1 MSFSLGILLGL
12 GGAACSSLSY
22 LASRLF
28 VQKHH
33 TAPLRL
39 LVLGHVLMGIA
50 AVIGLAVLWP
60 GDGFPWG
67 RYMTM
72 VAPMAGF
79 YLLGQSGLFLAL
91 RHNDASQIA
100 PLLSLKI
107 VLLAA
112 ITTAYYHHPLSGL
125 QWAGAVLAVL
135 GALVLNFG
143 KARLGVKTVA
153 LIVAMCLAY
162 AISDLNIVASQAF
175 LREQNYPHPVLFAV
189 ASCYTLCGLVAA
201 IALPL
206 VHANLR
212 SDLKYAAAWAGAWTG
227 AMLCLFTSL
236 AIVGVVLGGIL
247 QSTRGLVSI
256 LLGAALAALG
266 LEHLETRHD
275 RRVLLRRIVA
285 AGMMIGAIVLYS
297 LGRS

>member
-1 MSFSLGILLGL
+1 MSFTLGIVLGL
-12 GGAACSSLSY
+12 GCAAFSSLSY

-33 TAPLRL
+33 SAPLRL

-50 AVIGLAVLWP
+50 AVVGLAILWP
-60 GDGFPWG
+60 GEPFPWG
-67 RYMTM
+67 RYIKL
-72 VAPMAGF
+72 VVPMGGF
-79 YLLGQSGLFLAL
+79 YLLGQCGLFLSL

-112 ITTAYYHHPLSGL
+112 ITSLYYHHPLSGI

-135 GALVLNFG
+135 GALVLNLG
-143 KARLGVKTVA
+143 KARLGIKTVG
-153 LIVAMCLAY
+153 LVVAMCLAY
-162 AISDLNIVASQAF
+162 AISDLNIVASQR
-175 LREQNYPHPVLFAV
+175 LLGELDYPHPVLFAV
-189 ASCYTLCGLVAA
+189 ASCYTLCGLAA
-201 IALPL
+201 VIALPL

-212 SDLKYAAAWAGAWTG
+212 SDLKYAAAWAGAWSG
-227 AMLCLFTSL
+227 AMLCLFASL

-256 LLGAALAALG
+256 LLGAALAAMG
-266 LEHLETRHD
+266 WEHLETRHD
-275 RRVLLRRIVA
+275 RRVLLRRVVA
-285 AGMMIGAIVLYS
+285 AAMMVAAIVLYS